1 MDIKDRNRI
10 NYPGGIRFAMKRKML
25 RSAILAN
32 LALLLIIL
40 AYAFAASPD
49 HQIIRI
55 NPFKVL
61 DNLVFDYDMKA
72 TMSHM
77 PHEDIIVVAIDD
89 ATVEA
94 LGRFPFSREFYI
106 PFLDYV
112 PLARA
117 VAFDIHF
124 VSQSEDPYVD
134 EIFAEQLA
142 LTDNVI
148 LAAAVNLESGLE
160 RAVYVRKDQLVKG
173 TLQPPLGILAEQA
186 RLGHINRYAERGYDD
201 GIIRKTW
208 LMLDTDQGPIPS
220 LAYKT
225 AELAGADLSDYL
237 RDNPQAEL
245 TIRYDATSYDFMT
258 LSFLDVI
265 NGEYPPEFFE
275 DRIVLLGLT
284 GMGEDTGHTTVEN
297 NVNLVYAQAAIID
310 QLLKGEMVHTV
321 SFPLVAVLMAVL
333 FAAAL
338 AMAWLLKPIWST
350 LAVIVLA
357 AALVAGQYGLFQA
370 TDHYVNTV
378 YPIAVL
384 LVTFFLNLAIR
395 TYFEQKQLSFITRQF
410 GRYISPD
417 LVRQIARSDE
427 ELPLGGISK
436 ELSILFLDIRGFTTL
451 SEKLKP
457 EEVVDFL
464 NTMFDL
470 ITEKALENRGTI
482 DKFIGDAAMIIFNA
496 PLDVEDHP
504 YCAVKTA
511 YDIQQGMKVVTRR
524 IHDKYGVTV
533 NIGVGI
539 NTGQAV
545 VGNIGSYLRVDYT
558 AIGDNVNIASRI
570 ESNTVAGQILVSEST
585 YERTKDRFVYHC
597 IGERMMK
604 GKTVP
609 VKLYEVLG
617 LMEDAARA
625 ERAKEPVS

>member
-1 MDIKDRNRI
+1 
-10 NYPGGIRFAMKRKML
+10 
-25 RSAILAN
+25 
-32 LALLLIIL
+32 
-40 AYAFAASPD
+40 
-49 HQIIRI
+49 
-55 NPFKVL
+55 
-61 DNLVFDYDMKA
+61 
-72 TMSHM
+72 
-77 PHEDIIVVAIDD
+77 
-89 ATVEA
+89 
-94 LGRFPFSREFYI
+94 
-106 PFLDYV
+106 
-112 PLARA
+112 
-117 VAFDIHF
+117 
-124 VSQSEDPYVD
+124 
-134 EIFAEQLA
+134 
-142 LTDNVI
+142 
-148 LAAAVNLESGLE
+148 
-160 RAVYVRKDQLVKG
+160 
-173 TLQPPLGILAEQA
+173 
-186 RLGHINRYAERGYDD
+186 
-201 GIIRKTW
+201 
-208 LMLDTDQGPIPS
+208 
-220 LAYKT
+220 
-225 AELAGADLSDYL
+225 
-237 RDNPQAEL
+237 
-245 TIRYDATSYDFMT
+245 
-258 LSFLDVI
+258 
-265 NGEYPPEFFE
+265 
-275 DRIVLLGLT
+275 
-284 GMGEDTGHTTVEN
+284 
-297 NVNLVYAQAAIID
+297 
-310 QLLKGEMVHTV
+310 
-321 SFPLVAVLMAVL
+321 
-333 FAAAL
+333 
-338 AMAWLLKPIWST
+338 
-350 LAVIVLA
+350 
-357 AALVAGQYGLFQA
+357 
-370 TDHYVNTV
+370 
-378 YPIAVL
+378 VL

-395 TYFEQKQLSFITRQF
+395 TYFEQRQLSFITRQF

>member
-1 MDIKDRNRI
+1 
-10 NYPGGIRFAMKRKML
+10 ML
-25 RSAILAN
+25 RSAILTN
-32 LALLLIIL
+32 LLLCFIIL
-40 AYAFAASPD
+40 AYTIAASPD
-49 HQIIRI
+49 NQIIRV

-61 DNLVFDYDMKA
+61 DNLVFDYDMKS
-72 TMSHM
+72 TMTHM

-106 PFLDYV
+106 PFLDQV
-112 PLARA
+112 ALAKA

-124 VSQSEDPYVD
+124 VSQSEDPYID
-134 EIFAEQLA
+134 ELFAEQLS

-160 RAVYVRKDQLVKG
+160 RAVYVHKDQLVKG
-173 TLQPPLGILAEQA
+173 TLQPPLAILAEQA
-186 RLGHINRYAERGYDD
+186 HLGHMNRYAERGYDD
-201 GIIRKTW
+201 GVIRKSW

-220 LAYKT
+220 LAYRT
-225 AELAGADLSDYL
+225 AELAGRDLSGYL
-237 RDNPQAEL
+237 QNNPQAEL
-245 TIRYDATSYDFMT
+245 IIKYDATSYDFMT
-258 LSFLDVI
+258 LSYLDVI
-265 NGEYPPEFFE
+265 NGEFPPEFFE

-297 NVNLVYAQAAIID
+297 NVNLVYAQAAIVD
-310 QLLKGEMVHTV
+310 QLLKGEMIHVASFTV
-321 SFPLVAVLMAVL
+321 VALLMVIL

-338 AMAWLLKPIWST
+338 ALVWGLKPIYST
-350 LAVIVLA
+350 FAVIVLA
-357 AALVAGQYGLFQA
+357 AALVFGQYGLYQA
-370 TDHYVNTV
+370 ADYYVNTV
-378 YPIAVL
+378 YPIIVL
-384 LVTFFLNLAIR
+384 VVTFFLNLAVK
-395 TYFEQKQLSFITRQF
+395 TYYEQKQLSFITRQF

-417 LVRQIARSDE
+417 LVKQIARSDE

-470 ITEKALENRGTI
+470 ITEKALLNRGTI

-511 YDIQQGMKVVTRR
+511 YDIQQGMKEVTRR

-539 NTGQAV
+539 NTGQVV

-570 ESNTVAGQILVSEST
+570 ESNTVAGQILVSETT
-585 YERTKDRFVYHC
+585 YELTKDRFEFNC
-597 IGERMMK
+597 IGERLMK

-617 LMEDAARA
+617 LKSSSSQTAGDSASAG
-625 ERAKEPVS
+625 

>member
-1 MDIKDRNRI
+1 
-10 NYPGGIRFAMKRKML
+10 MKKKML
-25 RSAILAN
+25 RMSIIAN
-32 LALLLIIL
+32 LALCLIIL
-40 AYAFAASPD
+40 AYSYAASPD
-49 HQIIRI
+49 NQIIRV

-72 TMSHM
+72 SMTHM

-89 ATVEA
+89 TTVEA

-112 PLARA
+112 SLAKA

-124 VSQSEDPYVD
+124 VSQSEDPTID
-134 EIFAEQLA
+134 EMFAEQLA
-142 LTDNVI
+142 LSDNVV
-148 LAAAVNLESGLE
+148 LAATVNLESGLE
-160 RAVYVRKDQLVKG
+160 RAVYVHKDQLVKG
-173 TLQPPLGILAEQA
+173 TLQPPLAILAEQA

-220 LAYKT
+220 LAYMT
-225 AELAGADLSDYL
+225 AELAGADLSEYL
-237 RDNPQAEL
+237 KDNPQAEM
-245 TIRYDATSYDFMT
+245 TIKYDSTSYDFMT
-258 LSFLDVI
+258 LSYLDVI
-265 NGEYPPEFFE
+265 NGEFPPEFFE
-275 DRIVLLGLT
+275 DRVVLLGLT
-284 GMGEDTGHTTVEN
+284 GLGEDTGNTTVEN
-297 NVNLVYAQAAIID
+297 NVNLIYAQAAIVD
-310 QLLKGEMVHTV
+310 QLLKGEMVRTASFTV
-321 SFPLVAVLMAVL
+321 TAWLMVLM

-338 AMAWLLKPIWST
+338 AMAWLLKPIYST
-350 LAVIVLA
+350 LSLVVLA
-357 AALVAGQYGLFQA
+357 VALVFGQYGLFQA
-370 TDHYVNTV
+370 ADYYVNTV
-378 YPIAVL
+378 YPIVVL
-384 LVTFFLNLAIR
+384 LVTFFLNMAVK
-395 TYFEQKQLSFITRQF
+395 TYFEQKQRSFITRQF
-410 GRYISPD
+410 GRYISPE
-417 LVRQIARSDE
+417 LVKQIARSDE

-504 YCAVKTA
+504 YYAVKTA
-511 YDIQQGMKVVTRR
+511 YDIQQGMKEVTKR

-539 NTGQAV
+539 NTGQVV

-570 ESNTVAGQILVSEST
+570 ESNTIAGQILVSEST
-585 YERTKDRFVYHC
+585 YERTKDRFAYNC

-617 LMEDAARA
+617 LKALA
-625 ERAKEPVS
+625 EQAGGGSESAS